1 MRIKNWSWTYALGY
15 VIVFIGIRT
24 FYKRHKVIGIKNI
37 PKNKPIIFASN
48 HQNAFMD
55 PVMIAVKLNQPT
67 YYLVR
72 ADVFKK
78 KLVAKIFDSIN
89 MLPIYR
95 ERDGVD
101 TKDANAAVFDRCHD
115 ILSKKRPIIIF
126 PEGNHGKL
134 KNLRP
139 LKKGFARIALGAIE
153 KHGAALDVKIV
164 PVGLNYSNL
173 YNMGAELVINFGE
186 PIDAAEWLKEGSGL
200 DINNT
205 THLLHDKMADLIID
219 IRKTD
224 YYDFIHEMMLLF
236 DEDIRTKF
244 VNGSNN
250 LEDKF
255 TAQKQ
260 FIAKTEAWL
269 ENNGNDELND
279 SMTRFSSSIK
289 KKGLRYWLFHK
300 EKHSLA
306 TNWLLLLLMAPFALF
321 GAINSYLPYIL
332 PVVFVK
338 KKIKDLQ
345 FHSSM
350 KMALSVVFF
359 GIFWGI
365 QTLLVAL
372 FTDNYYWVYYII
384 SVMIC
389 SSIAYQ
395 FWIIW
400 LKTRGKVTYNKLKSN
415 DSLKKQYLDFKEIKE
430 KILQS

>member
-1 MRIKNWSWTYALGY
+1 MRIKNWTWTYALGY
-15 VIVFIGIRT
+15 LIVFIGIRT
-24 FYKRHKVIGIKNI
+24 FYKRHKVIGKKNI

-101 TKDANAAVFDRCHD
+101 TKDANVAVFNRCHD
-115 ILSKKRPIIIF
+115 ILSKNRPIIIF

-139 LKKGFARIALGAIE
+139 LKKGFARIALGAM
-153 KHGAALDVKIV
+153 KKYGAELDVKIV

-186 PIDAAEWLKEGSGL
+186 PIDAAEWLKQGSGL
-200 DINNT
+200 DINTT
-205 THLLHDKMADLIID
+205 THMLHDKMSDLIID
-219 IRKTD
+219 IRKTE
-224 YYDFIHEMMLLF
+224 YYDFIHEMMLMF
-236 DEDIRTKF
+236 DEDIRVKY
-244 VNGSNN
+244 VKGSND

-255 TAQKQ
+255 SAQKQ
-260 FIAKTEAWL
+260 FIAKAEDWL
-269 ENNGNDELND
+269 ENNGTHDLND
-279 SMTRFSSSIK
+279 TMVRFSTTIK
-289 KKGLRYWLFHK
+289 KKGLRYWLFTK
-300 EKHSLA
+300 ERHSTSLNWILLVLLA
-306 TNWLLLLLMAPFALF
+306 PLAFF
-321 GAINSYLPYIL
+321 GAINSFVPYIL
-332 PVVFVK
+332 PVRFVK

-359 GIFWGI
+359 AIFWGI

-372 FTDNYYWVYYII
+372 FTDNYYWIYYLI
-384 SVMIC
+384 SVMVC
-389 SSIAYQ
+389 SSIAYHY
-395 FWIIW
+395 WILW
-400 LKTRGKVTYNKLKSN
+400 LKTKGRMAYN
-415 DSLKKQYLDFKEIKE
+415 SLKPNDPLKAQYGEFKKMKEEI
-430 KILQS
+430 INS

>member
-1 MRIKNWSWTYALGY
+1 MRIKNWTWTYALGY
-15 VIVFIGIRT
+15 LIVFIGIRT
-24 FYKRHKVIGIKNI
+24 FYKRHKVIGKKNI

-101 TKDANAAVFDRCHD
+101 TKDANVAVFNRCHD
-115 ILSKKRPIIIF
+115 ILSKNRPIIIF

-139 LKKGFARIALGAIE
+139 LKKGFARIALGAME
-153 KHGAALDVKIV
+153 KHGVELDVKIV

-186 PIDAAEWLKEGSGL
+186 PIDAAEWLKAGSGL
-200 DINNT
+200 DINTT
-205 THLLHDKMADLIID
+205 THMLHDKMSDLIID
-219 IRKTD
+219 IRKTE
-224 YYDFIHEMMLLF
+224 YYDFIHEMMLMF
-236 DEDIRTKF
+236 DEDIRTKY
-244 VNGSNN
+244 VKGSND

-255 TAQKQ
+255 KAQKQ
-260 FIAKTEAWL
+260 FIAKAEDWL
-269 ENNGNDELND
+269 ENNGTHDLND
-279 SMTRFSSSIK
+279 NMVRFSTAIK
-289 KKGLRYWLFHK
+289 KKGLRYWLFSK
-300 EKHSLA
+300 EQHSTVL
-306 TNWLLLLLMAPFALF
+306 NWLLLVLLAPLALF
-321 GAINSYLPYIL
+321 GAINSYIPYIL
-332 PVVFVK
+332 PVRFVK

-372 FTDNYYWVYYII
+372 FTDNYYWVYYLIA
-384 SVMIC
+384 VMMC
-389 SSIAYQ
+389 SSIAYHY
-395 FWIIW
+395 WILW
-400 LKTRGKVTYNKLKSN
+400 LKTKGKMAYNNLKSN
-415 DSLKKQYLDFKEIKE
+415 DPLKAQYGEFKKMKEEI
-430 KILQS
+430 LC